1 MMAGSFAYRVSF
13 GLVDL
18 AREALWYVAETLAI
32 APPLVLLGAAA
43 VACVGLLAWS
53 TVRA

>member
-1 MMAGSFAYRVSF
+1 MAGSFAYRVSF

-18 AREALWYVAETLAI
+18 AVAAVWWMAETLAI

-43 VACVGLLAWS
+43 FAFVGLLAWS
-53 TVRA
+53 AVEA